1 LSNFFL
7 ALRRRTGIIVAS
19 LIFAHSGEPSMLT
32 IPKAAAHRL
41 APAITPVLF
50 LVFVVLIGPPAVAQ
64 TKYRSAQE
72 AWSVGVAFYNSRNFE
87 ASREPFEAALTL
99 APDDKFRLKVY
110 EALLPSYRLLPASE
124 KFIAACEFILSK
136 SESSPQQS
144 LTRRQLLA
152 FVHQRGKTDE
162 LARRHEEA
170 LKKDPND
177 RLALYVLSELYAEL
191 KRDPQRAAALIERL
205 AKIEQKGGQQVN
217 VQQTANLAQQY
228 VKAKKFKEGAELYEQ
243 IAPLDANLA
252 AWHWKEAAVAWLK
265 VGDKQKALEAAK
277 QSDASPP
284 EARNDLLAH
293 FWHRGLAD
301 AFLATGEPEIAV
313 LHYEKAIEKTN
324 IQGYIDDCKKSLAE
338 AKAQAGRK

>member
-1 LSNFFL
+1 MRT
-7 ALRRRTGIIVAS
+7 ALKSATPAS
-19 LIFAHSGEPSMLT
+19 VL
-32 IPKAAAHRL
+32 
-41 APAITPVLF
+41 LF
-50 LVFVVLIGPPAVAQ
+50 LVVLGPAVAAQ

-87 ASREPFEAALTL
+87 ASREPFEAALAM

-110 EALLPSYRLLPASE
+110 EALLPSYRLLPEAE
-124 KFIAACEFILSK
+124 KFIGACEFILTK
-136 SESSPQQS
+136 SESPPQQS

-162 LARRHEEA
+162 LARRYEEL

-205 AKIEQKGGQQVN
+205 AKLDQKAGQQVN

-228 VKAKKFKEGAELYEQ
+228 IKAKKFKEGAELYEQ

-252 AWHWKEAAVAWLK
+252 AWHWKEAAAAWLTR
-265 VGDKQKALEAAK
+265 
-277 QSDASPP
+277 SPQRSLGP
-284 EARNDLLAH
+284 LLASRPGRCVSGH
-293 FWHRGLAD
+293 GRTRNRHPALREGDREDEHPRLHRRLQQILSRSQGQGGTELTPEVRRYEGRSTKKIALLCPLS
-301 AFLATGEPEIAV
+301 FVLCPSSFVLRRFCNREP
-313 LHYEKAIEKTN
+313 
-324 IQGYIDDCKKSLAE
+324 
-338 AKAQAGRK
+338 GRPPHDQTLGT